1 MDTDTPH
8 PPTAP
13 LCTIYIATR
22 CIELYLKVPRSTWA
36 QLMGTFA
43 ISNQADTDIPITP
56 CIPLVCIAH
65 NEEIYLKV
73 LDDQGTFV
81 WMNIDTP
88 IKVVKSTQKSHDCT
102 PAEYGGGYQRRAGPI
117 SINTQC
123 LKYCPPLPAMQH
135 RPFSWQVPRN
145 DLAKAGCSQLPLSS
159 QSQQTRTST
168 LDRSQSLF

>member
-81 WMNIDTP
+81 
-88 IKVVKSTQKSHDCT
+88 
-102 PAEYGGGYQRRAGPI
+102 
-117 SINTQC
+117 
-123 LKYCPPLPAMQH
+123 
-135 RPFSWQVPRN
+135 
-145 DLAKAGCSQLPLSS
+145 
-159 QSQQTRTST
+159 
-168 LDRSQSLF
+168 